1 MTTQQVKRLCAVD
14 PNHFGIMMGGLWFDR
29 HGKDWTCKGKAVWSY
44 DLPHVEAE
52 SLGVALWW
60 MLSQLPKG
68 TILCWEDKQNK
79 FVCYVRTKEGRD
91 VNAYGV
97 RGFGE
102 TREDALI
109 EAYIGWQEATED
121 PNNASRT
128 D

>member
-1 MTTQQVKRLCAVD
+1 MNDDIIERLLVADSAHFRTWMQNPHWYPEGKPCVNISFIRDD
-14 PNHFGIMMGGLWFDR
+14 P
-29 HGKDWTCKGKAVWSY
+29 
-44 DLPHVEAE
+44 
-52 SLGVALWW
+52 SLVGSICWW

-109 EAYIGWQEATED
+109 DAYIKWKQSQAFEAKNEGETK
-121 PNNASRT
+121 
-128 D
+128 